1 MSWTSA
7 IRDCTRRALRALI
20 QATAPTSTS
29 STTTTLKTLTPTLIL
44 KTALPRPAR
53 RRIERPLRHRIL
65 QESGLQAA
73 ERRDSGSGTREPRTP
88 CRVALEPGQP
98 RKVVM
103 SEERF
108 EKALAADVSKIFR
121 EPADILRAGDL
132 TNEQKIA
139 LLRQWDADLRLQR
152 VASEE
157 NMTGTAPGRT
167 AELLQAVRQALARLG
182 VEGKEEAQAPNKS
195 GGA

>member
-1 MSWTSA
+1 
-7 IRDCTRRALRALI
+7 
-20 QATAPTSTS
+20 
-29 STTTTLKTLTPTLIL
+29 
-44 KTALPRPAR
+44 
-53 RRIERPLRHRIL
+53 
-65 QESGLQAA
+65 
-73 ERRDSGSGTREPRTP
+73 
-88 CRVALEPGQP
+88 
-98 RKVVM
+98 M
-103 SEERF
+103 SEKRF

-139 LLRQWDADLRLQR
+139 LLRQWDADLRLQM